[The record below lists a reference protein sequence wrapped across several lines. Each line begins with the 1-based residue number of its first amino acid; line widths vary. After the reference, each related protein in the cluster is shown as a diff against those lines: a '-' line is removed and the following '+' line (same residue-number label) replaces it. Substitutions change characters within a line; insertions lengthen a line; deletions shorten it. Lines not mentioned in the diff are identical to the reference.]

1 MHENEIAKVVVD
13 LALKIHKALGPG
25 LLESVYEAI
34 LVYEIRKAGL
44 KVERQKHLPVI
55 WDGQEMDI
63 EFRIDLLV
71 EDKLVVEL
79 KAAEKKEKSLRPSNS
94 HICPPWRQAAWV
106 ADQFRR
112 RTSERQCR
120 AHHQWNLAVVLC
132 GFVPLC
138 EPAFV

>member
-79 KAAEKKEKSLRPSNS
+79 KAAEKKEKVFA
-94 HICPPWRQAAWV
+94 RQTLTYV
-106 ADQFRR
+106 RLGDKRLGLLINFGGELLKDNV
-112 RTSERQCR
+112 ERII
-120 AHHQWNLAVVLC
+120 NGIL
-132 GFVPLC
+132 P
-138 EPAFV
+138 

>member
-79 KAAEKKEKSLRPSNS
+79 KAAEKMEKVFA
-94 HICPPWRQAAWV
+94 RQTLTYV
-106 ADQFRR
+106 RLGDKRLGLLINFGGELLKDNV
-112 RTSERQCR
+112 ERII
-120 AHHQWNLAVVLC
+120 NGIL
-132 GFVPLC
+132 P
-138 EPAFV
+138 